1 MELEIR
7 VNKLNGEGK
16 VKALASI
23 TFDKV
28 FTVHSIKI
36 IEGSKGLFVSMPSRK
51 NEKDE
56 YVDIAH
62 PVTDEFRKELSSKI
76 LEKYSNLSKEA

>member
-1 MELEIR
+1 MDIEIR
-7 VNKLNGEGK
+7 VNKLTGDGK

-28 FTVHSIKI
+28 FTIHSIKI
-36 IEGSKGLFVSMPSRK
+36 IEGVNGLFVSMPSRK
-51 NEKDE
+51 NDKDE

-62 PVTDEFRKELSSKI
+62 PVTDEFRKELSQKI
-76 LEKYSNLSKEA
+76 LDKYNN